1 MGAVSGQR
9 VFAHLLEGP
18 TIYLGKEQNAPI
30 VDGFNAGQ
38 ANATTDNV
46 LRVTSSCVNRLGKDW
61 QAAVACLH
69 ALSRC
74 CHPQTGEGVYPN
86 TITFNAAISACEKGG
101 RPDKAL
107 QLFEHLLNEGPKF
120 PAPVYPDTITYNAA
134 LSAYKMGGQ
143 PDKALQLFEDLLN
156 KGPKFPTPVYPDTI
170 TYNAAL
176 SACEKGGQPDK
187 ARQLFKHLLNEGP
200 KFPSPIY
207 PDTITYNAAL
217 SACEK
222 GGQPDEA
229 LQLFE
234 HLLNEGPKFPTP
246 IYPGTITY
254 SAALSAC
261 EKAGRADR
269 YPELLLR
276 GINGVPGRPD
286 TQIFRPSLGFNRALN
301 KLDLHERV
309 ALTRLIRST
318 ERNPGVHPAIA
329 RAIFHVLLNEPEKIL
344 GSDAVGINDKTEFVV
359 GQYGVGSVKAAIAQ
373 CMREQGWTPVNPLM
387 ANNRPNLGAL
397 VVQSQAGTTLAPS
410 ATTRLNPFAEE
421 FKPRQRG

>member
-120 PAPVYPDTITYNAA
+120 PAPV
-134 LSAYKMGGQ
+134 
-143 PDKALQLFEDLLN
+143 
-156 KGPKFPTPVYPDTI
+156 
-170 TYNAAL
+170 
-176 SACEKGGQPDK
+176 
-187 ARQLFKHLLNEGP
+187 
-200 KFPSPIY
+200 Y